1 MQQQPMS
8 LVEMME
14 RVRQINADASTGRM
28 SPAEQAAE
36 LAKLRGLDPQGRWWC
51 CTPQG
56 SFLVYN
62 GKQWIPAQPPKLQAQ
77 PVPKPQPATPKPKR
91 AHAAPRPGSGIGNPP
106 LVTGAGKSADP
117 VINQPIVQRW
127 LRFAA
132 TPFLALLPGLV
143 CGGLWFL
150 YTLLRVANEGLAG
163 VDFVTPMAIIGLP
176 ILLSVFRKR
185 VDRLLKPL
193 QPFRA
198 SFTPAFRWGAAL
210 AIPVIMGLICS
221 GTGGY
226 GYGALNWIAILSI
239 LVSYLMIHNPEVQ
252 Q

>member
-8 LVEMME
+8 LAQMIE
-14 RVRQINADASTGRM
+14 RVRQINADTSAGRVA
-28 SPAEQAAE
+28 PAEQAAE

-56 SFLVYN
+56 NFLMYN
-62 GKQWIPAQPPKLQAQ
+62 GKQWVPAQPPNLPA
-77 PVPKPQPATPKPKR
+77 PPASIPQPPTPKQKPAR
-91 AHAAPRPGSGIGNPP
+91 VAPQPGSGSPP
-106 LVTGAGKSADP
+106 GISGARSSADP
-117 VINQPIVQRW
+117 VINQPIIQRW

-132 TPFLALLPGLV
+132 TPFLALLPGVV

-150 YTLLRVANEGLAG
+150 YTLLRVTNEGLAG

-185 VDRLLKPL
+185 VDRLLQPL
-193 QPFRA
+193 QKFRA

-210 AIPVIMGLICS
+210 AIPVIIGLICS
-221 GTGGY
+221 GTGGS

-239 LVSYLMIHNPEVQ
+239 LVSYMLIHNPEVQ

>member
-1 MQQQPMS
+1 MQQQPLS
-8 LVEMME
+8 LAQMME
-14 RVRQINADASTGRM
+14 RVRQINADTAAGRI

-36 LAKLRGLDPQGRWWC
+36 LAKLRGIDPQGRWWC
-51 CTPQG
+51 CAPQG
-56 SFLVYN
+56 GFLMYN
-62 GKQWIPAQPPKLQAQ
+62 GKQWVPAQPPNLPTPPASKQ
-77 PVPKPQPATPKPKR
+77 KPPAPKPKQAR
-91 AHAAPRPGSGIGNPP
+91 AAPQPGPVRPPFPSGAAN
-106 LVTGAGKSADP
+106 SNDP
-117 VINQPIVQRW
+117 VMNQPIVQRW

-132 TPFLALLPGLV
+132 TPFLAFLPGLV

-150 YTLLRVANEGLAG
+150 YTTLRVANEGLAG

-176 ILLSVFRKR
+176 ILLTVFRKR
-185 VDRLLKPL
+185 VDRLLQPL

-210 AIPVIMGLICS
+210 AIPIIIGLICS
-221 GTGGY
+221 GTSGY

-252 Q
+252 K